1 MEIDREALEYIIG
14 LFPVAYKS
22 MVYFAN
28 FQHNLFLLEFTFG
41 TTIIVHYVLP
51 YVVVPQE
58 SPMRDGWDLF

>member
-1 MEIDREALEYIIG
+1 
-14 LFPVAYKS
+14 VAYKS